1 MSDVSRDRQST
12 MIEGPTV
19 VLLLVFVAML
29 HTSVA
34 AMLQTNR
41 ARRYDGDLREV
52 VPAAERFVNVDG
64 LYPHFRGL
72 VGGTGPDDGSV
83 VGYAFFTTDLGGR
96 SRGYAGVMQILVG
109 MDASGTLTGVKA
121 VEHHEPYGY
130 RSIDLPS
137 YRVQFP
143 GKRVIDPFKVGED
156 IDAVT
161 GATITVVA
169 ATSAV
174 RVAARRMARE
184 LVAKRGAGAQ

>member
-1 MSDVSRDRQST
+1 M
-12 MIEGPTV
+12 V
-19 VLLLVFVAML
+19 VWPAVLPIV
-29 HTSVA
+29 
-34 AMLQTNR
+34 LQTFGGEQSGADR
-41 ARRYDGDLREV
+41 AQRYERHLKEV
-52 VPAAERFVNVDG
+52 LPGADRFVSVDG

-72 VGGTGPDDGSV
+72 VGGRGPDDGTV

-109 MDASGTLTGVKA
+109 LDTAGTLTGVKA

-130 RSIDLPS
+130 RSIDLPA

-143 GKRVIDPFKVGED
+143 GKRVVDPFKVGD
-156 IDAVT
+156 DVDAVT

-174 RVAARRMARE
+174 RVASRRMARE
-184 LVAKRGAGAQ
+184 LIATRTTGPQ